1 MCGFSGLPKFRQ
13 FVRPSGSAPAQA
25 RFAVHS
31 STASTV
37 PVYGSQATRRP
48 EPSIETAI
56 PRGDCGSASTAASA
70 CSGRRTVRD
79 CTMQSYC

>member
-1 MCGFSGLPKFRQ
+1 M
-13 FVRPSGSAPAQA
+13 
-25 RFAVHS
+25 HS

-48 EPSIETAI
+48 EPSIDTAI
-56 PRGDCGSASTAASA
+56 ALPPGIESTAASA